1 VIDYLNNNIT
11 GDGNRLLIAGKQY
24 SLSNTERKALSDYIN
39 KTYLTKAERLEVYK
53 QLKLNFVVNDDKVNY
68 K

>member
-1 VIDYLNNNIT
+1 LNKNVT
-11 GDGNRLLIAGKQY
+11 GVGNRLLIAGKQY

-39 KTYLTKAERLEVYK
+39 KTFTTQAERTEVYK
-53 QLKLNFVVNDDKVNY
+53 QLKLNFVVNGNKVTY